1 MIQKSSTVIL
11 RTVNAIY
18 SPCKIVALN
27 DESITVKFF
36 AGMKKDRKTGKMYED
51 HQIETIP
58 RNKITSLQERT

>member
-1 MIQKSSTVIL
+1 MIKKGNTVIL
-11 RTVNAIY
+11 KTISAIY

-27 DESITVKFF
+27 AETVTVTYF